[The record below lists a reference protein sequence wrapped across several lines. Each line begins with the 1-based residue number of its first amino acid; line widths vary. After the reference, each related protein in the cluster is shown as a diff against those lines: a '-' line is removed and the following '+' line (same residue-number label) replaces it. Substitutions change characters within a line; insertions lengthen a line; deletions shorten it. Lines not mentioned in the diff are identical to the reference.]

1 MLFKERYSFE
11 QRKDESRKI
20 MDKYKNRYPII
31 CESNIQDEFKKIKK
45 KFLVS
50 SDLKVGQFLFL
61 IRKKLEIKDPS
72 IALFFFFEN
81 GIIPNSLSM
90 FMEIY
95 DDNKNADGFLYMK
108 YGGENTFGK

>member
-1 MLFKERYSFE
+1 MYA
-11 QRKDESRKI
+11 
-20 MDKYKNRYPII
+20 II
-31 CESNIQDEFKKIKK
+31 
-45 KFLVS
+45 
-50 SDLKVGQFLFL
+50 LK
-61 IRKKLEIKDPS
+61 
-72 IALFFFFEN
+72 N